1 MNDKEV
7 IKYLEYIIR
16 AAIYHNGGELVIPK
30 RYIDRAKDQHFEIVN
45 KENNFVLTLY
55 GKK

>member
-7 IKYLEYIIR
+7 IKYLEYIIS
-16 AAIYHNGGELVIPK
+16 AAIYKNGGELVIPK
-30 RYIDRAKDQHFEIVN
+30 KYIDRAEDHHFEITD
-45 KENNFVLTLY
+45 KGDDFVLTLY